1 MADQHGGY
9 NVDEA
14 LLSVGFGKF
23 QIFVCLY
30 AGMGWISEA
39 MEVMILS
46 FIGPSVK
53 SQWDLSANQETLLSV
68 VVFSG
73 MLLGAYMWG
82 VISDR
87 LGRRCLFRNGF
98 VVTAFVTS
106 LAGFL
111 SAFAWNYVVLL
122 IARCLV
128 GVGLGGGPVL
138 FAWFLEFIP
147 ATNRGMWMIIFYSFW
162 TVGTIFEVGL
172 AWIIMP
178 RLGWRWLVGLSA
190 LPSFGLL
197 VFYPLT
203 PESPRYLCLK
213 GRKDDALRVMEKI
226 AKLNKKELPPG
237 VLLSDREIELQRQI
251 SKPEASAT
259 DSLSSAPRWKD
270 SDLGVIETLRM
281 LLSPR
286 LIRSTI
292 LLWFIFFGNAFSYY
306 GLVLLTT
313 ELNRKS
319 HCNSNG
325 TQSNNKSDA
334 GVDYKNVFITTLAEC
349 PGLLISALLVD
360 RIGRKISMATLF
372 FICVVFVLPLV
383 IHRSPLVTTILLFG
397 ARICI
402 TGTFSVASLMA
413 PELYPTSVRSTGYG
427 IANCMGR
434 IGGMVCPFAAVKL
447 MESCHQR
454 EALLLFV
461 GVILVG
467 LFSVLLIPYDTKGRE
482 LTESIASTKNEK
494 HRQAV

>member
-1 MADQHGGY
+1 MVDQHGGY

-82 VISDR
+82 VISDK
-87 LGRRCLFRNGF
+87 LGRRNGF

-106 LAGFL
+106 LAGLL

-138 FAWFLEFIP
+138 FAWFLEFVP

-213 GRKDDALRVMEKI
+213 GRKDDALKIMENI

-237 VLLSDREIELQRQI
+237 VLLTDREIELQRQV

-259 DSLSSAPRWKD
+259 DSPSSAPRWKD

-325 TQSNNKSDA
+325 TQSNDKSDA

-360 RIGRKISMATLF
+360 RIGRKISMAALF
-372 FICVVFVLPLV
+372 FICIVFVLPLV
-383 IHRSPLVTTILLFG
+383 VHRSPLVTTILLFG

-413 PELYPTSVRSTGYG
+413 PEVNVYLCS
-427 IANCMGR
+427 
-434 IGGMVCPFAAVKL
+434 L
-447 MESCHQR
+447 
-454 EALLLFV
+454 
-461 GVILVG
+461 
-467 LFSVLLIPYDTKGRE
+467 
-482 LTESIASTKNEK
+482 
-494 HRQAV
+494 